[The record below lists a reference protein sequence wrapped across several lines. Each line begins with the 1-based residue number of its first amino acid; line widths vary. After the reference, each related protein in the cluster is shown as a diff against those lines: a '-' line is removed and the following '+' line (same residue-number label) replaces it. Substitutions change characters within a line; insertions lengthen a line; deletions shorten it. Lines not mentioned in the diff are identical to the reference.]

1 MIQKKGSTWNLA
13 SPFSQLQEMKMVDFF
28 LNEKDQE
35 VIAAIR
41 KRGLA
46 IRKYAR
52 QYDDDEK
59 SVPDEFSEA
68 VEFDYISDLM
78 NDRMRHEGACTPW
91 VFSILSTIY
100 RCWGDPFLYLRKP
113 RWSIGNATLA
123 AIGTQVQK
131 QTWGGAMLAMA
142 NTEPGCGSDSKA
154 IQTTAVL
161 ETNEWVLNGEKI
173 FVTDGVKCEG
183 IVVWATI
190 DPSAGRGGIKAF
202 LVLKGTPGLELVKK
216 EKKMGIRAGD
226 TAAFVLKNCRIP
238 RENLLGQDEG
248 VKKDGGGFKGLM
260 QTFNITRPAVAAVS
274 IGEVLACFEEVESE
288 LETVG
293 IRVDWESGPKRQS
306 AVQEK
311 LIALEALLEAAM
323 LTTLR
328 AARLMDRQKP
338 NNLESSIAKAKS
350 GELSRQGAQVAV
362 ELLGAM
368 GITHDHMVEKWFRD
382 ARIGDIYEGTGE
394 IQRLV
399 IARALL
405 DYTSADLM

>member
-1 MIQKKGSTWNLA
+1 
-13 SPFSQLQEMKMVDFF
+13 MVDFS
-28 LNEKDQE
+28 LNKKDQE
-35 VIAAIR
+35 IIDAIR

-46 IRKYAR
+46 VRNYAR

-59 SVPDEFSEA
+59 SVPDEFPEA
-68 VEFDYISDLM
+68 KEFDAISDLVR
-78 NDRMRHEGACTPW
+78 NRMAHEGACLPS
-91 VFSILSTIY
+91 VFAMLSTIH
-100 RCWGDPFLYLRKP
+100 RCWGDPFLYLKKP

-123 AIGTQVQK
+123 AVGTQAQK
-131 QTWGGAMLAMA
+131 KTWGDVMLAMA

-154 IQTTAVL
+154 IQTTAL
-161 ETNEWVLNGEKI
+161 PDGDEWVLNGEKI
-173 FVTDGVKCEG
+173 FVTDGIRCEG
-183 IVVWATI
+183 IVIWATI
-190 DPSAGRGGIKAF
+190 DPSAGRGAIKAF
-202 LVLKGTPGLELVKK
+202 LVLKGASGLALVKK

-238 RENLLGQDEG
+238 RENLLGEDER
-248 VKKDGGGFKGLM
+248 VKKNGGDFKGLM
-260 QTFNITRPAVAAVS
+260 QTFNITRPAVASVS
-274 IGEVLACFEEVESE
+274 IGEVLACFESVESE
-288 LETVG
+288 LEKAGTG
-293 IRVDWESGPKRQS
+293 VDWEAGPQKRS

-311 LIALEALLEAAM
+311 RMALEALLESAT

-328 AARLMDRQKP
+328 AAWLMDMGKP

-350 GELSRQGAQVAV
+350 GELSRRGAQMAV

-368 GITHDHMVEKWFRD
+368 GITHDLLVEKWFRD

-405 DYTSADLM
+405 NYTSADLM